1 MEFSLDI
8 GQVRGL
14 GTLVVMIAF
23 IGLCLWV
30 FSRRRNGDFAEARLL
45 PFDDDHLPAE
55 AQDPA
60 MRSTRQ

>member
-30 FSRRRNGDFAEARLL
+30 FSRRRDRDFAEARLL
-45 PFDDDHLPAE
+45 PFDDDRLPVTE
-55 AQDPA
+55 QDPA

>member
-1 MEFSLDI
+1 MEFALDI

-23 IGLCLWV
+23 IGLCVWV
-30 FSRRRNGDFAEARLL
+30 FNRRRDRDFAEARML
-45 PFDDDHLPAE
+45 PFDDEHLPDQT
-55 AQDPA
+55 QDPA